1 MSEATINNKKK
12 KKKTDIKK
20 IHAWI
25 RVVIQLIF
33 FLFLPSIYTS
43 AFAGVKYIF
52 NQIGVA
58 DAVELTSFVSVL
70 IAICIFTLIFGR
82 FFCGFACAFGS
93 MGDFFR
99 WLYLTICKKLKKKP
113 LKFPERAGRQLPVVK
128 YVVLVIIIFLCF
140 KGSFEIVQ
148 SANPWTVFS
157 MLHAGNFKLGTYIPG
172 IVLLVLIIIGMCLED
187 RFFCRF
193 LCPMGAVFTLVPV
206 LPLFG
211 LTRDRD
217 NCLKGCSACTK
228 KCPSNIELPAVRK
241 YEIKGDCF
249 QCQKCIDICPKKN
262 VHTGI
267 KKLRGNEIWFTI
279 IRAALL
285 FLIFKLMG
293 L

>member
-1 MSEATINNKKK
+1 MSEVTVKKK
-12 KKKTDIKK
+12 KKKLDQKK
-20 IHAWI
+20 IHAWV
-25 RVVIQLIF
+25 RVAIQLVF

-52 NQIGVA
+52 NQIGAA

-70 IAICIFTLIFGR
+70 ITICIFTLIFGR

-93 MGDFFR
+93 LGDFFR

-113 LKFPERAGRQLPVVK
+113 LKFPEKLSNKLPVVK
-128 YVVLVIIIFLCF
+128 YIVLIVIVLLCF
-140 KGSFEIVQ
+140 RGMFGVVQ

-157 MLHAGNFKLGTYIPG
+157 MLHARNFQLGSYIPG
-172 IVLLVLIIIGMCLED
+172 IVLLVLIIVGMCLED

-206 LPLFG
+206 LPVFG
-211 LTRDRD
+211 LVRDRD
-217 NCLKGCSACTK
+217 NCLKGCSACTRR
-228 KCPSNIELPAVRK
+228 CPSNIELPAKGK
-241 YEIKGDCF
+241 YEIKSDCF

-267 KKLRGNEIWFTI
+267 KVLRGNEIWFTI
-279 IRAALL
+279 IRAVLL
-285 FLIFKLMG
+285 FAIFKYMG

>member
-1 MSEATINNKKK
+1 MSEVTVTKKK
-12 KKKTDIKK
+12 KKIDQKK
-20 IHAWI
+20 IHAWV
-25 RVVIQLIF
+25 RVAIQLVF
-33 FLFLPSIYTS
+33 FLLIPSIYTS
-43 AFAGVKYIF
+43 AFAGIKYIF
-52 NQIGVA
+52 NQIGMA
-58 DAVELTSFVSVL
+58 DSVELTSFVSVL
-70 IAICIFTLIFGR
+70 IAICIFTFVFGR

-113 LKFPERAGRQLPVVK
+113 LKFPEKLSDKLPVVK
-128 YVVLVIIIFLCF
+128 YVVLIIIIFLCF
-140 KGSFEIVQ
+140 KGAFSSVQ
-148 SANPWTVFS
+148 PANPWTVFS
-157 MLHAGNFKLGTYIPG
+157 MLHAGNFQLGDYIPG

-193 LCPMGAVFTLVPV
+193 LCPMGAVFTLIPV

-211 LTRDRD
+211 LVRERD
-217 NCLKGCSACTK
+217 NCLKGCSACTRR
-228 KCPSNIELPAVRK
+228 CPSNIELPATRK

-267 KKLRGNEIWFTI
+267 KKLRGNEIWFTL
-279 IRAALL
+279 IRAVLL
-285 FLIFKLMG
+285 FAIFKYMG

>member
-1 MSEATINNKKK
+1 MTKKK
-12 KKKTDIKK
+12 KKIDQKK
-20 IHAWI
+20 IHAWV
-25 RVVIQLIF
+25 RVAIQLFF
-33 FLFLPSIYTS
+33 FLLIPSIYTS

-58 DAVELTSFVSVL
+58 DSVELTSFVSVL
-70 IAICIFTLIFGR
+70 IAICIFTFVFGR

-99 WLYLTICKKLKKKP
+99 WLYLTICRKLKKKP
-113 LKFPERAGRQLPVVK
+113 LKFPEKLSDRLPIMK
-128 YVVLVIIIFLCF
+128 YVVLIVIIFLCF
-140 KGSFEIVQ
+140 RGLFNVVQ

-157 MLHAGNFKLGTYIPG
+157 MLHAGNFQLGNYIPG
-172 IVLLVLIIIGMCLED
+172 VVLLVLIIIGMCLED

-211 LTRDRD
+211 LVRERD
-217 NCLKGCSACTK
+217 NCLKGCSACTRR
-228 KCPSNIELPAVRK
+228 CPSNIELPATGK

-262 VHTGI
+262 VHTGM

-279 IRAALL
+279 VRAVLL
-285 FLIFKLMG
+285 FAIFKYMG

>member
-1 MSEATINNKKK
+1 MSEVTINNKKK

-33 FLFLPSIYTS
+33 FLFIPSIYTS
-43 AFAGVKYIF
+43 AFAGIKYIF
-52 NQIGVA
+52 NQIGVV

-113 LKFPERAGRQLPVVK
+113 LKFPEKLSKQLPVVK

-140 KGSFEIVQ
+140 KGEFNSVQ

-157 MLHAGNFKLGTYIPG
+157 MLHAGNFQLGTYVPG
-172 IVLLVLIIIGMCLED
+172 IILLILIIIGMCLED

-206 LPLFG
+206 LPVFG
-211 LTRDRD
+211 LVRDRD

-228 KCPSNIELPAVRK
+228 KCPSYIELPAVKK

-249 QCQKCIDICPKKN
+249 QCQRCIDICPKKN

-279 IRAALL
+279 LKAVILFAL
-285 FLIFKLMG
+285 FKYMG

>member
-1 MSEATINNKKK
+1 MSETVTTKK

-25 RVVIQLIF
+25 RAAIQLVF
-33 FLFLPSIYTS
+33 FLFIPSIYTS

-52 NQIGVA
+52 TQIGA
-58 DAVELTSFVSVL
+58 AEAIGLTSFVTVL
-70 IAICIFTLIFGR
+70 ITVCLFTLVFGR

-99 WLYLTICKKLKKKP
+99 WLYLTLCKKLKKKP
-113 LKFPERAGRQLPVVK
+113 LKFPEKLSKNLPAVK
-128 YVVLVIIIFLCF
+128 YVVLVVLIYLCF
-140 KGSFEIVQ
+140 KGSFDSVQ

-157 MLHAGNFKLGTYIPG
+157 MLHARNFQLGSYIPG
-172 IVLLVLIIIGMCLED
+172 IVLLILIIVGMCLED

-206 LPLFG
+206 LPVFG
-211 LTRDRD
+211 LVRDRE
-217 NCLKGCSACTK
+217 NCLKGCSACTR
-228 KCPSNIELPAVRK
+228 KCPSNIELPAEKK
-241 YEIKGDCF
+241 YDIRSDCF

-279 IRAALL
+279 LRAALL
-285 FLIFKLMG
+285 FVIFKVMG